1 MFHDKND
8 KPLIAV
14 VAACAAVTALAW
26 PFGVTASPGPMK
38 GAMDEMMAQTDT
50 APADYNAPPLPGTT
64 ATPVP
69 KDEGVVDIV
78 RDPTDLPA
86 PVGAR
91 GPRHV
96 KVDLDT
102 IEVTGQL
109 SDGATYRYWT
119 FNGKV
124 PGPFVRVRVGDL
136 VEVHLHNDA
145 NSSMNHNVDFHAVIG
160 PGGGAKATE
169 AGPGETRGFEFKA
182 EHPGLFVYHCAVPMA
197 AMHIAN
203 GMYGMILVEPAG
215 GLPKVD
221 HEYYVMQGE
230 IYTTAPMGGKGLQAV
245 SYDKLMNETP
255 EYYVFNGAVNALAEK
270 KPLHA
275 KVGETVRIFFGD
287 AGPNKT
293 SSFHMVGEIFDRA
306 YELGAVGS
314 PPLRDVQ
321 TITVPAGGAGMVAMT
336 LKVPG
341 KFMFLDHAIVR
352 MERGLGGTLVVD
364 GPANP
369 DLYKDFDP
377 ARSAMVMSH

>member
-1 MFHDKND
+1 MLREKTD

-14 VAACAAVTALAW
+14 IAALAAVTIAAW
-26 PFGVTASPGPMK
+26 PHSVTAIPGRI
-38 GAMDEMMAQTDT
+38 MDAQTIHANS

-64 ATPVP
+64 ATPLP
-69 KDEGVVDIV
+69 KNAGLVDIV
-78 RDPTDLPA
+78 RDPGDLPA
-86 PVGAR
+86 PVGDR
-91 GPRHV
+91 GPRRV
-96 KVDLDT
+96 KVSLDT

-109 SDGATYRYWT
+109 SSGATYHYWT

-124 PGPFVRVRVGDL
+124 PGPFVRVRVGDI
-136 VEVHLHNDA
+136 VEVHLTNDA
-145 NSSMNHNVDFHAVIG
+145 NSTMNHNVDFHAVIG

-182 EHPGLFVYHCAVPMA
+182 EHPGLYVYHCAVSMA

-203 GMYGMILVEPAG
+203 GMYGLILVEPEG

-230 IYTTAPMGGKGLQAV
+230 VYTEAPFGGKGLQTL
-245 SYDKLMNETP
+245 SYDKLMNEMP
-255 EYYVFNGAVNALAEK
+255 DYYVFNGAVNALSEK
-270 KPLHA
+270 HPLHA

-293 SSFHMVGEIFDRA
+293 SSFHMVGEIFDKA
-306 YELGAVGS
+306 YELGAVAS

-321 TITVPAGGAGMVAMT
+321 TMLVPAGGAAMVTMT

-341 KFMFLDHAIVR
+341 KFMFLDHAITR
-352 MERGLGGTLVVD
+352 MERGLNGVLMVD
-364 GPANP
+364 GPAAP
-369 DLYKDFDP
+369 DLYKDYDP
-377 ARSAMVMSH
+377 QRSAMVMSH